1 MQRGGAGALR
11 GPCSPRVLPPP
22 GLCQPGEYSA
32 DGFTPCQPCAR
43 GTFQPEAGRTSC
55 FPCGGG
61 LPTKHPGATS
71 FQDCETRG
79 EDLAACL
86 FPKWNFPLRT
96 LESSTAPIK
105 PSPWRPVRSSVAE
118 SLGPQVTHSCS
129 MGREQRNC
137 PDMGPPRSHRGPF
150 GWGRLQGDQGEAH
163 RFSPQA
169 PSAPSF
175 QASSSASPFP
185 RAPCSRTDPAPSL
198 EPYPP
203 PAGVQPGAWGHFCAP
218 PCSQAAVR
226 EDRAVSI
233 HV

>member
-1 MQRGGAGALR
+1 MAGSPQ

-22 GLCQPGEYSA
+22 GLCQPGEYSV

-86 FPKWNFPLRT
+86 FPSGIFLLRT
-96 LESSTAPIK
+96 KGSSTAPSK
-105 PSPWRPVRSSVAE
+105 LSPRRPMWNSAAG
-118 SLGPQVTHSCS
+118 SLGPQGDSFLQD
-129 MGREQRNC
+129 GQGAQELPRQ
-137 PDMGPPRSHRGPF
+137 GPPHPPTLAPLDGADCRETGEEHAGLVPSLPLLLPS
-150 GWGRLQGDQGEAH
+150 RLPLVLLPYLEL
-163 RFSPQA
+163 
-169 PSAPSF
+169 
-175 QASSSASPFP
+175 
-185 RAPCSRTDPAPSL
+185 PAPEQTLPLLWSLTHLLPEFSL
-198 EPYPP
+198 EPGDSSVSLH
-203 PAGVQPGAWGHFCAP
+203 AHKLLCMKT
-218 PCSQAAVR
+218 
-226 EDRAVSI
+226 DRAVSF